1 MLVNMHIVCYVLIA
15 ICVAAIAA
23 ILLSDK
29 GD

>member
-1 MLVNMHIVCYVLIA
+1 MVNMHIVCYVLIA
-15 ICVAAIAA
+15 ICVATIAA